1 MKRLHVRWLEPASID
16 LIEVVEFV
24 RKDRPAAARKLGR
37 ELLRAASRLSRHP
50 QIGKIVPE
58 LQERGMSDYRQVL
71 ISSYRLIYAI
81 RGQSIEVFAVIDG
94 RRDLEAA
101 LFQRLVR

>member
-1 MKRLHVRWLEPASID
+1 
-16 LIEVVEFV
+16 
-24 RKDRPAAARKLGR
+24 
-37 ELLRAASRLSRHP
+37 
-50 QIGKIVPE
+50 
-58 LQERGMSDYRQVL
+58 MSDYRQVL